1 MSRMFHLMS
10 WLRSGR
16 APVSR
21 GLVNRIMYDMIY
33 SVPAVARGGF
43 FNHGFHPPAPDM
55 PLAPGLAESPLQAAY
70 YDFAL
75 RLHPGP
81 APVPG
86 SLLDIGCGSG
96 GGLLQ
101 AAACFPG
108 TRLAGI
114 DQSGRGIRQARRR
127 LRAITPGV
135 DLRRGAADRLPFAD
149 ASFDRVESVGVI
161 GYVDRAALMAEI
173 GRVLRPGGIASLT
186 GGAMD
191 TPLSWLRQRLE
202 AAGREAGLHEVR
214 FTETTA
220 NCFAAVEMDGPRHAA
235 MIEKLPSVVR
245 GYAREW
251 AALPGSLRHQMYLDR
266 RRLEFGMV
274 FAKAG

>member
-1 MSRMFHLMS
+1 MSRMFHLMD

-16 APVSR
+16 APIRRSV
-21 GLVNRIMYDMIY
+21 VNRIMYDVIY
-33 SVPAVARGGF
+33 SLPAVARGGF
-43 FNHGFHPPAPDM
+43 FNHGFHPPATDM
-55 PLAPGLAESPLQAAY
+55 ALAPGLAHSPLQAAY

-81 APVPG
+81 SPAPAA
-86 SLLDIGCGSG
+86 LLDIGCGSG

-108 TRLAGI
+108 ASLAGI
-114 DQSGRGIRQARRR
+114 DPSGRGIRQARRR
-127 LRAITPGV
+127 LRAITPAV
-135 DLRRGAADRLPFAD
+135 DLRRGSADRLPFPD
-149 ASFDRVESVGVI
+149 ASFDRVVSVGVI
-161 GYVDRAALMAEI
+161 GYVDRAALLAEI
-173 GRVLRPGGIASLT
+173 ARVLRPGGIASLT
-186 GGAMD
+186 GGALD

-202 AAGREAGLHEVR
+202 AAGRDVGLHALR

-220 NCFAAVEMDGPRHAA
+220 NCFAAVEIDGPRHAA
-235 MIEKLPSVVR
+235 MIEKLPGIIR

-274 FAKAG
+274 FVKAG